1 MLKILFT
8 LTARCGALIVCL
20 AAALGFCAG
29 SALAQGVTLEEAVA
43 RALARNPTLQA
54 DGYAIAAAESQAR
67 LNALAPPWMAGG
79 EFENFAGSGA
89 LSGVSGAET
98 TLRLNRV
105 IELGGKREARIALGA
120 AAVARQRHA
129 AERSRIEIAGEVTRR
144 FIEVVADQE
153 RLAIARQNL
162 QLTEQTRATVA
173 RWVEAGRSP
182 ESDLRQSEI
191 AVARASLA
199 LDDAEHELASARLA
213 LSSLWGELD
222 PGFTTADGE
231 LETLPKVA
239 DFATL
244 AARLPESTDQ
254 RAYTFD
260 ADALAAERR
269 VAIAGARPDV
279 SVSLGVRRLETL
291 DDQALVMGLSVP
303 LGSARRSALEVERYD
318 AELAGV
324 EARRS
329 AARLDARQ
337 RLFALVQELQHA
349 RHVFETHRDE
359 IIPKAESA
367 LALNR
372 RGYELG
378 RFSFLALTQA
388 QQVLVEL
395 RATQVEAAARYHRLL
410 VDIERLTAISGATTP

>member
-1 MLKILFT
+1 MEVCVLSFSKLFS
-8 LTARCGALIVCL
+8 LAL
-20 AAALGFCAG
+20 AGALGFCAE
-29 SALAQGVTLEEAVA
+29 SALAQGVSLEEAVA
-43 RALARNPTLQA
+43 RALAQNPTLQA

-98 TLRLNRV
+98 TLRISRV
-105 IELGGKREARIALGA
+105 IELGGKREARIALGSA
-120 AAVARQRHA
+120 EVARQRHA

-144 FIEVVADQE
+144 FVEVVADQE
-153 RLAIARQNL
+153 RLAIVRQDL

-191 AVARASLA
+191 AVARARLA
-199 LDDAEHELASARLA
+199 LDDAGHELASAKLA

-231 LETLPKVA
+231 LETLPEA
-239 DFATL
+239 AGFETL

-254 RAYTFD
+254 RAFAFD

-291 DDQALVMGLSVP
+291 DDQALVMGVSVP
-303 LGSARRSALEVERYD
+303 LGSAHRSALGVERYD
-318 AELAGV
+318 AELAGID
-324 EARRS
+324 ARRS
-329 AARLDARQ
+329 AVRLDAHQ
-337 RLFALVQELQHA
+337 RLFALVQELRHA

-372 RGYELG
+372 HGYELG

-388 QQVLVEL
+388 QQVVVEL
-395 RATQVEAAARYHRLL
+395 RAAQVEAAARYHRLL

>member
-1 MLKILFT
+1 MLNSLCT
-8 LTARCGALIVCL
+8 PTARYGWLIVCL
-20 AAALGFCAG
+20 ATALGFYAE
-29 SALAQGVTLEEAVA
+29 SALAQSVTLKEAVA
-43 RALARNPTLQA
+43 LALARNPTLQA
-54 DGYAIAAAESQAR
+54 AGYAIDATESQAR
-67 LNALAPPWMAGG
+67 LNALAPQWIVGG
-79 EFENFAGSGA
+79 ELENFAGNGA

-98 TLRLNRV
+98 TLRLSRV

-120 AAVARQRHA
+120 TEVARQRHV

-153 RLAIARQNL
+153 RLAIAQQTL
-162 QLTEQTRATVA
+162 QLTEQTRATVS
-173 RWVEAGRSP
+173 RWVKAGRSP
-182 ESDLRQSEI
+182 ESDLRQAEI
-191 AVARASLA
+191 AATRASLA
-199 LDDAEHELASARLA
+199 LDDAQHELASAKLA

-222 PGFTTADGE
+222 PGFTTADGK
-231 LETLPKVA
+231 LETLPEVA
-239 DFATL
+239 SL
-244 AARLPESTDQ
+244 AILVERLPESVDQ

-260 ADALAAERR
+260 ADALLAGRRAA
-269 VAIAGARPDV
+269 ITGARPDV
-279 SVSLGVRRLETL
+279 SVSLGVRQMKTL
-291 DDQALVMGLSVP
+291 DAQALVMGVSMP
-303 LGSARRSALEVERYD
+303 LGSAHRAALGVERYD

-337 RLFALVQELQHA
+337 RLFALYQELQHA
-349 RHVFETHRDE
+349 SHVFETHRDE

-378 RFSFLALTQA
+378 NFSFLALTQA

-395 RATQVEAAARYHRLL
+395 RAAQVDAAARYHRLL
-410 VDIERLTAISGATTP
+410 VDIERLTTISGAPIP